1 MGHQFDRI
9 AILFGDDYLNKLKNK
24 KVAIFGVGGVGGYVC
39 EGLARS
45 GISNFVLVDADDVDE
60 TNLNRQIISTVDNI
74 GLDKVDVMTQR
85 ILSINPEANVEIH
98 KCFYLP
104 ENSNDFDFSGYDYVV
119 DAVDTVS
126 AKISIIT
133 KAKEASKPVISA
145 MGAGNK
151 LDPTKLIVCDISKTD
166 TDPLSRTMRY
176 ELRKRGVKGVKV
188 VYSKELPI
196 EVEKK
201 ITSEESGK
209 VIPGSMMFV
218 PATMGIIM
226 AKEIINDLIKEK
238 GVDL

>member
-9 AILFGDDYLNKLKNK
+9 AVMFGDEYLEKIKNK
-24 KVAIFGVGGVGGYVC
+24 RVAIFGVGGVGGYVC

-45 GISNFVLVDADDVDE
+45 GISNFVLVDADTVDE

-74 GLDKVDVMTQR
+74 GLDKVSVMRDR
-85 ILSINPEANVEIH
+85 ILSINPDANVEIH

-104 ENSNDFDFSGYDYVV
+104 ENSSEFDFNDYDYIV

-126 AKISIIT
+126 AKLSIII

-176 ELRKRGVKGVKV
+176 ELRKRGIKNVKV
-188 VYSKELPI
+188 VYSKELPV
-196 EVEKK
+196 EVAKK

-218 PATMGIIM
+218 PATMGIII
-226 AKEIINDLIKEK
+226 AKEIINDLIKGWEM
-238 GVDL
+238 VE